1 MDELGQP
8 FKAPPAYAVTS
19 VDNALR
25 IAAMLQLE
33 GALTVSQV
41 AERIG
46 VAPSTA
52 HRLLQMLVY
61 RDFAVQDSDRAYRVG
76 PLLELAAHSR
86 SAASRLRAA
95 ALPQL
100 RRIVDQLGESAN
112 LTVRTADTVRFVA
125 SVECGQALRV
135 GSREGMVFPAQR
147 TSGGMVLLAEV
158 SPAELAALYAPE
170 RFTERPEPPPDLGQL
185 SAELEKIRHNEFAVN
200 DGRSERGVVAVGVAV
215 RDGSGAAV
223 AALSVS
229 MPSVRYEKRSLPRY
243 VAVLRSAAADLGRDL
258 A

>member
-1 MDELGQP
+1 MGQP
-8 FKAPPAYAVTS
+8 FKAPPAYAITS

-33 GALTVSQV
+33 GPLTVSEV
-41 AERIG
+41 ADRIG
-46 VAPSTA
+46 VAASTA
-52 HRLLQMLVY
+52 HRLLRMLVY
-61 RDFAVQDSDRAYRVG
+61 RDFAVQDSGRAYRVG
-76 PLLELAAHSR
+76 PLLELATHSR
-86 SAASRLRAA
+86 SAASRLRTA

-100 RRIVDQLGESAN
+100 HRLVDQLGESAN

-147 TSGGMVLLAEV
+147 TSGGLVLLAEI
-158 SPAELAALYAPE
+158 PAAEVAALFAPE
-170 RFTERPEPPPDLGQL
+170 RFVERPEPPPDLRQL
-185 SAELEKIRHNEFAVN
+185 NDELAKIRRNEFAVN

-215 RDGSGAAV
+215 RDDSGAAV

-229 MPSVRYEKRSLPRY
+229 MPSIRYDKRSLPRY
-243 VAVLRSAAADLGRDL
+243 VGALRAAAARLERELG
-258 A
+258 

>member
-1 MDELGQP
+1 MGQP
-8 FKAPPAYAVTS
+8 FKAPPAYAITS

-33 GALTVSQV
+33 GSLTVSE
-41 AERIG
+41 AADRIG
-46 VAPSTA
+46 VAASTA
-52 HRLLQMLVY
+52 HRLLRMLVY

-86 SAASRLRAA
+86 SAASRLRTA
-95 ALPQL
+95 ALPEL
-100 RRIVDQLGESAN
+100 HRIVDQLGESAN
-112 LTVRTADTVRFVA
+112 LTVRTGDTVRFVA

-147 TSGGMVLLAEV
+147 TSGGLVLLAEV
-158 SPAELAALYAPE
+158 PAAELAALYAPE

-185 SAELEKIRHNEFAVN
+185 GDELAKIRRNEFAVN

-215 RDGSGAAV
+215 RDGSGNAV

-229 MPSVRYEKRSLPRY
+229 MPSVRYDKRSLPRY
-243 VAVLRSAAADLGRDL
+243 VGALRAAAARLERGLD
-258 A
+258 

>member
-1 MDELGQP
+1 MGHP
-8 FKAPPAYAVTS
+8 FKAPPAYAITS

-33 GALTVSQV
+33 GSLTVSEV

-46 VAPSTA
+46 VAASTA
-52 HRLLQMLVY
+52 HRLLRMLVY

-95 ALPQL
+95 ALPEL
-100 RRIVDQLGESAN
+100 HRLVDQLGESAN
-112 LTVRTADTVRFVA
+112 LVVRTADTVRFVA
-125 SVECGQALRV
+125 SVECAQALRV

-147 TSGGMVLLAEV
+147 TSGGLVLLAEV
-158 SPAELAALYAPE
+158 APSELAALYAPE
-170 RFTERPEPPPDLGQL
+170 RFDERPEPPPDLGQL
-185 SAELEKIRHNEFAVN
+185 ADELAKIRRNGFAVN

-215 RDGSGAAV
+215 RDGSGTAV

-229 MPSVRYEKRSLPRY
+229 MPAVRYDNRSLPRY
-243 VAVLRSAAADLGRDL
+243 VAALRAAAAGLQRELG
-258 A
+258 